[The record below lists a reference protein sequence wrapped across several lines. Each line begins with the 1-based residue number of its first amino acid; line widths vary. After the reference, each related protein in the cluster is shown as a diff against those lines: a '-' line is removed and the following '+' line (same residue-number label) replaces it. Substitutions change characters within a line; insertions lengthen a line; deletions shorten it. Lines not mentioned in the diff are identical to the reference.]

1 MAKKKIEEVKEAKID
16 FSDKKISDIYEAQVV
31 LAMKLDTLIG
41 IMDKVLDYT
50 ERKEK
55 GELG

>member
-16 FSDKKISDIYEAQVV
+16 FSDKELKDVYEAQVV
-31 LAMKLDTLIG
+31 LAMKLDTLIN
-41 IMDKVLDYT
+41 IMEKVLSYT